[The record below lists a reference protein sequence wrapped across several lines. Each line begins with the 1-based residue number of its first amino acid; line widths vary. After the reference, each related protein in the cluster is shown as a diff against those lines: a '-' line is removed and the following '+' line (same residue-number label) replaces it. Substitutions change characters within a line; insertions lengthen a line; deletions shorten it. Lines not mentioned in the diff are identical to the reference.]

1 MTKPVIVVGL
11 GANLPSERFGAPRK
25 TLEAAIE
32 ALEGLGVRVVARSRW
47 YSSAA
52 YPASDQPRYVNA
64 VISVETKL
72 SPEALLELLH
82 DIERNFGRKRTIA
95 NAAREIDLDLLAFGD
110 LIRAESAPILPHPRL
125 PERAFVLRPLCDIA
139 PEWRHPQLG
148 QSASELAEAV
158 DDDDLR
164 LCDEANNEPK
174 TA

>member
-1 MTKPVIVVGL
+1 MTKPVILIGL

-32 ALEGLGVRVVARSRW
+32 ALAGRGVRVVARSRW

-52 YPASDQPRYVNA
+52 YPASDQPRYVNG
-64 VISVETKL
+64 VISLETKL
-72 SPEALLELLH
+72 APEALLGILH
-82 DIERNFGRKRTIA
+82 DIEREFGRKRTIA

-110 LIRAESAPILPHPRL
+110 LIRTDSAPILPHPRL
-125 PERAFVLRPLCDIA
+125 AERAFVLRPLCDIA

-148 QSASELAEAV
+148 QSAIELAEPL
-158 DDDDLR
+158 DDGDLR
-164 LCDEANNEPK
+164 LCDAVNNEPK